1 MKGKLIVIFI
11 IANFLKLYSQ
21 TETSS
26 IIVDSGAKYLNNI
39 KYNTGEVYV
48 IFNIEDETIVSK
60 TIENDSI
67 LKLEELVDA
76 VFVFPNP
83 VIDILKIST
92 LKDIEISKIFLFSL
106 DGKNILEKEIT
117 NNQLD
122 ISFLPSGIYIMKTN
136 LSNTETFKIIKR

>member
-1 MKGKLIVIFI
+1 MKSKLVLIFI
-11 IANFLKLYSQ
+11 IAAFSKLFSQ
-21 TETSS
+21 TATSS

-39 KYNTGEVYV
+39 EYNTGEVYV

-60 TIENDSI
+60 TIEKDSI
-67 LKLEELVDA
+67 LKLEELGDA

-92 LKDIEISKIFLFSL
+92 LKNIEISKIFLFSL
-106 DGKNILEKEIT
+106 EGKNILEKEIT

-122 ISFLPSGIYIMKTN
+122 ISFLPSGTYIMKTN